1 MFDRV
6 LNTPMKFFQIK
17 SQMNEKKK
25 ETKWIF
31 NDIALLQNLFERE
44 GRINKERMNKKNN
57 YHSIFKTFD
66 KYSKW

>member
-44 GRINKERMNKKNN
+44 GRINKERMNKK
-57 YHSIFKTFD
+57 K
-66 KYSKW
+66 